1 MMIART
7 KHPKYSY
14 EGVEIHDITDWLLR
28 RNQSWWRII
37 VMIRKMQNPDINRV
51 ADIWLKTNLKAHD
64 FIPEQYWT
72 STSQFNLSGMD
83 RYWLYRIYRSRCS
96 AAAGSSCRKSY
107 GYCQYG
113 TVSLLWKRWQIHFRS
128 RTQKVKKLEK
138 QKRRL
143 QRSLSRSYE
152 KNKKG
157 VSYCKTNNVI
167 KKEKLLLKRNNRLT
181 NIRKNYLKKEWNIEV
196 YDFL

>member
-1 MMIART
+1 M
-7 KHPKYSY
+7 
-14 EGVEIHDITDWLLR
+14 
-28 RNQSWWRII
+28 
-37 VMIRKMQNPDINRV
+37 
-51 ADIWLKTNLKAHD
+51 
-64 FIPEQYWT
+64 
-72 STSQFNLSGMD
+72 
-83 RYWLYRIYRSRCS
+83 
-96 AAAGSSCRKSY
+96 
-107 GYCQYG
+107 
-113 TVSLLWKRWQIHFRS
+113 RS

-181 NIRKNYLKKEWNIEV
+181 NIRKNYLKKE
-196 YDFL
+196 

>member
-1 MMIART
+1 M
-7 KHPKYSY
+7 PW
-14 EGVEIHDITDWLLR
+14 V
-28 RNQSWWRII
+28 NII
-37 VMIRKMQNPDINRV
+37 LV
-51 ADIWLKTNLKAHD
+51 ADS
-64 FIPEQYWT
+64 F
-72 STSQFNLSGMD
+72 
-83 RYWLYRIYRSRCS
+83 
-96 AAAGSSCRKSY
+96 
-107 GYCQYG
+107 
-113 TVSLLWKRWQIHFRS
+113 QIQNSESKEIR
-128 RTQKVKKLEK
+128 K

>member
-1 MMIART
+1 MPWLHLIRSSVRYPKMIIART

-28 RNQSWWRII
+28 RNQSWWRIS

-96 AAAGSSCRKSY
+96 AAAGLSCRKSY

-113 TVSLLWKRWQIHFRS
+113 TVSLLWKSRLYHRWKHLYWRWHD
-128 RTQKVKKLEK
+128 
-138 QKRRL
+138 
-143 QRSLSRSYE
+143 
-152 KNKKG
+152 
-157 VSYCKTNNVI
+157 KTNDLPWWLWLEAWHVAWY
-167 KKEKLLLKRNNRLT
+167 E
-181 NIRKNYLKKEWNIEV
+181 E
-196 YDFL
+196 